1 MVEKET
7 KKEKLKP
14 LPYCVKELPT
24 EEVRIAEIE
33 EGQELTLETV
43 EESITQLRRDVTK
56 ILEALTNP

>member
-14 LPYCVKELPT
+14 LPYCVKEIPT
-24 EEVRIAEIE
+24 EEVRTGELD
-33 EGQELTLETV
+33 GQELNLETV
-43 EESITQLRRDVTK
+43 EESLTQLRREVTK